1 MRSFAARREADK
13 TESVQSAAEP
23 RPSSLPRNA
32 QFSKK
37 FHFWLDEPV
46 DWDRSVR
53 RLRLSGWCVA
63 KSGQPVTAI
72 RARLHG
78 ETCEGR
84 FDRERAEVAA
94 YIGMP
99 DAPRW
104 CGFTVDVEVPFG
116 KGRLE
121 LQVAQGSDPWQKVFA
136 ADVRGP
142 LFISAAELR
151 QRREADLAYAPARYF
166 FWFDRPDRWDRP
178 TSTLYISGWAIDRS
192 GKWIHGIRARVGSQK
207 YHGHF
212 GIERRHLAQTHPDLP
227 SASRSGFALAVPL
240 PAGKSTLLVELKNA
254 NGSWHP
260 LFSHPVIGTNE
271 DESSAFVPPEGAAH
285 FEPASPARFAFWCD
299 QPLDWEKPARSL
311 RVSGWCVT
319 AYGEPITEMRARVG
333 KNIFPVRYGIVRPDI
348 GAAFELQPN
357 ARRSGFSTLATVPR
371 SGAAFVLEGRGP
383 SGAWEEVFSRRVGG
397 RINQPW
403 REI

>member
-1 MRSFAARREADK
+1 M
-13 TESVQSAAEP
+13 ESASEP
-23 RPSSLPRNA
+23 RPSTFPAKA
-32 QFSKK
+32 QYSKE
-37 FHFWLDEPV
+37 FHFWLDEPA
-46 DWDRSVR
+46 DWNLRVR
-53 RLRLSGWCVA
+53 QLRMSGWCVA
-63 KSGQPVTAI
+63 KSGPPITAI
-72 RARLHG
+72 RATLRDR
-78 ETCEGR
+78 TFEGR
-84 FDRERAEVAA
+84 FDRERAEVGA

-136 ADVRGP
+136 TDVRGP
-142 LFISAAELR
+142 LFISAAELE

-166 FWFDRPDRWDRP
+166 FWFDRPDHWDRP

-192 GKWIHGIRARVGSQK
+192 GKWIHGVRARVGSRE

-212 GIERRHLAQTHPDLP
+212 GIERKHLAQTHPDLP

-240 PAGKSTLLVELKNA
+240 PAGKSTLLLELKNA

-260 LFSHPVIGTNE
+260 LFSHPVVGTNE
-271 DESSAFVPPEGAAH
+271 DESSASVPPEGATH
-285 FEPASPARFAFWCD
+285 YEPAAPARFAFWCD
-299 QPLDWEKPARSL
+299 EPLDWEMPAHSL

-319 AYGEPITEMRARVG
+319 AYGEPITEMRARAG
-333 KNIFPVRYGIVRPDI
+333 KDIFPVQSGIVRPDI

-357 ARRSGFSTLATVPR
+357 ARRSGFSTLVTVPPG
-371 SGAAFVLEGRGP
+371 GATFVLEGRTP
-383 SGAWEEVFSRRVGG
+383 SGAWEEVFSRRFGG
-397 RINQPW
+397 RISQPQK
-403 REI
+403 EI

>member
-1 MRSFAARREADK
+1 ME
-13 TESVQSAAEP
+13 SAAEP
-23 RPSSLPRNA
+23 RPSTFPAGA
-32 QFSKK
+32 QYSKK
-37 FHFWLDEPV
+37 FHFWLDEPA
-46 DWDRSVR
+46 DWNLRVR
-53 RLRLSGWCVA
+53 QLRMSGWCVA
-63 KSGQPVTAI
+63 KSGPPITAI
-72 RARLHG
+72 RARLHDQ
-78 ETCEGR
+78 TFEGR

-104 CGFTVDVEVPFG
+104 CGFTIDVEVPFG

-136 ADVRGP
+136 TDVRGP
-142 LFISAAELR
+142 LFISAAELE

-192 GKWIHGIRARVGSQK
+192 GKWIHGVRARVGSRK
-207 YHGHF
+207 HHGHF
-212 GIERRHLAQTHPDLP
+212 GIERKHLAQTHPDLP

-240 PAGKSTLLVELKNA
+240 PAGNSILLLELKNA

-260 LFSHPVIGTNE
+260 LFSHPVVGTNE
-271 DESSAFVPPEGAAH
+271 DESSASVPPEGATH

-299 QPLDWEKPARSL
+299 EPLDWEMPARYL

-319 AYGEPITEMRARVG
+319 AYGEPITEMRVRVG
-333 KNIFPVRYGIVRPDI
+333 KDIFPVHYGIVRPDI

-357 ARRSGFSTLATVPR
+357 ARRSGFSTLVTVPP
-371 SGAAFVLEGRGP
+371 SGATFVLEGRSPRARGKK
-383 SGAWEEVFSRRVGG
+383 FSHG
-397 RINQPW
+397 
-403 REI
+403 ELAAE